1 MNEIWPKSE
10 KTQASRPRPGRP
22 VYPPCNLGSS
32 LVRMLMSANTNKS
45 NVVSYKMHKPRPKGL
60 SHNKLGLS
68 AATKLRTKSQTD
80 LRRKIQALIDTLV
93 EWRAEGDNPRPAGLS
108 RAARPLTASLR
119 TKPMQP
125 TSSGNQERPQKGVTK
140 LTEILGR
147 PA

>member
-1 MNEIWPKSE
+1 MHKIWPKWE
-10 KTQASRPRPGRP
+10 KTQAGLA
-22 VYPPCNLGSS
+22 YQPCNLGSS
-32 LVRMLMSANTNKS
+32 FVSMLMSANTSKS

-93 EWRAEGDNPRPAGLS
+93 EWRAEGGQPLAGRPRLGCPA
-108 RAARPLTASLR
+108 LTALVQ

-125 TSSGNQERPQKGVTK
+125 TSTSDPER
-140 LTEILGR
+140 L
-147 PA
+147 A